1 MELTL
6 DNNRKFEQLSNIFQ
20 HVSSINDQY
29 NIYFSKKGMFMQ
41 GFDKTKI
48 SIIEFSLVPTWFTS
62 YQYNTDNESIVGI
75 NSKTLYKILNTK
87 QDGQKLK
94 ICYEADSDFLKIIF
108 DKSSETKSEN
118 KVCKK
123 DFKMALIELDE
134 EILTIPDDEQEV
146 EFVIEQSIFSTNI
159 DNLLMFD
166 DTVNFK
172 INNEFI
178 NLSSSGMEGD
188 MEVTMDT
195 DNLEEFSAD
204 ECEDDQ
210 FLIDQNYAL
219 KYIKYICNFS
229 KVSKLMYIKVS
240 NDRPLCCIYK
250 ISDTDNSYLRFYLA
264 PKEKE

>member
-6 DNNRKFEQLSNIFQ
+6 DDNRKFEKLTNIFQ

-29 NIYFSKKGMFMQ
+29 NIYFSNKGLFMQ

-48 SIIEFSLVPTWFTS
+48 SILELFLIPEWFTT
-62 YQYNTDNESIVGI
+62 YKYEKDGESVLGV

-87 QDGQKLK
+87 QDGQKLT

-108 DKSSETKSEN
+108 DKSSEAKSEN

-146 EFVIEQSIFSTNI
+146 EFIIEQTIFSTNI

-188 MEVTMDT
+188 MEITMDT

-204 ECEDDQ
+204 ECEEDE
-210 FLIDQNYAL
+210 FLINQSYAL

-229 KVSKLMYIKVS
+229 KVTKWLCIKIS

-250 ISDTDNSYLRFYLA
+250 ISDTDSYLRFYLA
-264 PKEKE
+264 PKDNE

>member
-29 NIYFSKKGMFMQ
+29 NIYFSKKGMFIQ

-48 SIIEFSLVPTWFTS
+48 SIIEFSLVPTWFTT

-108 DKSSETKSEN
+108 DKSSEAKSEN

-123 DFKMALIELDE
+123 DFKWL
-134 EILTIPDDEQEV
+134 
-146 EFVIEQSIFSTNI
+146 
-159 DNLLMFD
+159 
-166 DTVNFK
+166 
-172 INNEFI
+172 
-178 NLSSSGMEGD
+178 
-188 MEVTMDT
+188 
-195 DNLEEFSAD
+195 
-204 ECEDDQ
+204 
-210 FLIDQNYAL
+210 
-219 KYIKYICNFS
+219 
-229 KVSKLMYIKVS
+229 
-240 NDRPLCCIYK
+240 
-250 ISDTDNSYLRFYLA
+250 
-264 PKEKE
+264 